1 MYKYK
6 KLTLNIITVLY
17 ILIFLVEL
25 VKYFIIDNTLYGL
38 IYLLINLLII
48 FFLVPTTYN
57 YKKYYSTAR
66 ISKLII
72 ILLLGIF
79 NSYILEYIVIN
90 NMNYIDSS
98 KEYIKSIFIYKDV
111 FKGIIYFIIL
121 IFTLLEFK
129 LDKVIMQHFEEKKE
143 NKSNKKQVN
152 KRNKKMWNNI
162 EISDWIKN

>member
-17 ILIFLVEL
+17 ILFFLIEV
-25 VKYFIIDNTLYGL
+25 VKYFIIDSTLYGL

-48 FFLVPTTYN
+48 FFLVPTAYN

-72 ILLLGIF
+72 ILILGIF

-98 KEYIKSIFIYKDV
+98 REYIKSIFIYKDV
-111 FKGIIYFIIL
+111 FKGIIYFVIFV
-121 IFTLLEFK
+121 FTLLEFK
-129 LDKVIMQHFEEKKE
+129 LDKILMQHFETKKE
-143 NKSNKKQVN
+143 SNNKKDS
-152 KRNKKMWNNI
+152 KRRKK
-162 EISDWIKN
+162 

>member
-6 KLTLNIITVLY
+6 KLTLNIITILY
-17 ILIFLVEL
+17 ILIFLIEL
-25 VKYFIIDNTLYGL
+25 VKYLIIDNTLYGL

-111 FKGIIYFIIL
+111 FKGIIYFVIFV
-121 IFTLLEFK
+121 FTLLEFK
-129 LDKVIMQHFEEKKE
+129 LDKVLMQHFENKKE
-143 NKSNKKQVN
+143 KTNKSSKLRPKKQ
-152 KRNKKMWNNI
+152 
-162 EISDWIKN
+162 KNQ